1 MDVTVLVWVEIKVK
15 MFFNKTIRLKRKK
28 ATIFVKL
35 ILTKKRGMVDQ
46 RTFFV

>member
-28 ATIFVKL
+28 SHNFCKTNFDKE
-35 ILTKKRGMVDQ
+35 KRHG
-46 RTFFV
+46 